1 MKVLIIKTSSLGD
14 VIHTLPALT
23 DAAKAIKNIS
33 FDWVVEDSFQDIP
46 RLHPNVERVIPV
58 AIRRWRK
65 NPWAARAEIRASI
78 TAIQQQHYDLVIDA
92 QGLIKSAFITRFAQ
106 GKRCGLSK
114 TSCREPLAAL
124 AYQQTV
130 DVAKGQHA
138 IYRVRQLFAQL
149 LGYDIV
155 EDELAYGLD
164 KAHFK
169 PALGLVKPY
178 LVFLHGTTWD
188 SKHWPEVYWQ
198 DLLEL
203 AVTEG
208 FNVYLPWGNE
218 QEKQRAEMLAQTS
231 SSAHVLP
238 RSSIQALTAVLMHAK
253 GVVGVDS
260 GLAHLTAACGTPS
273 VSLYGSTS
281 AKLTATM
288 GLNNLALQTDFGCSP
303 CLQRVCDYAEE
314 SEVQPACY
322 QTLNAAKVW
331 SSLKPLMSA

>member
-1 MKVLIIKTSSLGD
+1 MKVLIVKTSSLGD

-23 DAAKAIKNIS
+23 DAAKAIKDIS

-46 RLHPNVERVIPV
+46 RLHPSVERVIPV
-58 AIRRWRK
+58 SIRRWRK

-78 TAIQQQHYDLVIDA
+78 KLIQQQEYDLVIDA
-92 QGLIKSAFITRFAQ
+92 QGLIKSAFITRFAK

-114 TSCREPLAAL
+114 TSCREPLAAM

-138 IYRVRQLFAQL
+138 IVRVRQLFAQL

-155 EDELAYGLD
+155 ENELSYGLD
-164 KAHFK
+164 KTNFK
-169 PALGLVKPY
+169 PPVGLVKPY
-178 LVFLHGTTWD
+178 LVFLHGTTWE
-188 SKHWPEVYWQ
+188 SKHWPEAYWKE
-198 DLLEL
+198 LVTL
-203 AVTEG
+203 AVAEG

-218 QEKQRAEMLAQTS
+218 QEKQRAEMLCQAS
-231 SSAHVLP
+231 NCAHVLP
-238 RSSIQALTAVLMHAK
+238 RSSIQALTAVLMHAT

-281 AKLTATM
+281 AKLTATK
-288 GLNNLALQTDFGCSP
+288 GLNNQALQTDFSCSP
-303 CLQRVCDYAEE
+303 CLKRVCDYAGG

-331 SSLKPLMSA
+331 SSLKLLMPA

>member
-23 DAAKAIKNIS
+23 DAVKAIGDIS

-78 TAIQQQHYDLVIDA
+78 KLIQQQEYDLVIDA
-92 QGLIKSAFITRFAQ
+92 QGLIKSAFITRFAK

-114 TSCREPLAAL
+114 TSCRESLAAL

-164 KAHFK
+164 KASIH
-169 PALGLVKPY
+169 PPVGLVKPY

-188 SKHWPEVYWQ
+188 SKHWPEIYWQ
-198 DLLEL
+198 ELLTL
-203 AVTEG
+203 GVAAG

-218 QEKQRAEMLAQTS
+218 QEKQRAESLCQGLDC
-231 SSAHVLP
+231 AHVLP
-238 RSSIQALTAVLMHAK
+238 RSSIQELTAVLMHAE

-281 AKLTATM
+281 AKLTATK
-288 GLNNLALQTDFGCSP
+288 GFNNLALQTDFACSP
-303 CLQRVCDYAEE
+303 CLKKVCDYSGE
-314 SEVQPACY
+314 SDVQPACY
-322 QTLNAAKVW
+322 QTLNAATVW
-331 SSLKPLMSA
+331 ASLKPLMSA